1 VGRWWRRCRGC
12 GRGVCR
18 VLPPWLVSARTRRAL
33 FGRHAAADA
42 SGGSNSGLAGCA
54 RPVRTR
60 YLHSARMI
68 LSDVLTCTVPPL
80 RVESSL
86 LKTPI
91 PAKNSGLT
99 RTRQIC
105 TQNSIK
111 VEDALLTP
119 PWLPPP
125 DGMALEPA
133 LEWAAAVAKVVTA
146 AAALLAS
153 SPWQPP
159 SLLLSPRG
167 APSEQPAPNRG
178 SSRGRAS
185 ATAPTIR
192 PLVWRLQTRRPIADF
207 LFRRNFNPKG
217 ATRET
222 GDLIKASMGFT
233 SVSRSY
239 YYLRRRSPGP
249 PFPPDHRQAGERGAI
264 TTMCKLIGGSRARS
278 KGKERRRRSHR

>member
-1 VGRWWRRCRGC
+1 MPAVQRQPSPPSP
-12 GRGVCR
+12 
-18 VLPPWLVSARTRRAL
+18 LPLPTPAPA
-33 FGRHAAADA
+33 
-42 SGGSNSGLAGCA
+42 
-54 RPVRTR
+54 PVP
-60 YLHSARMI
+60 H
-68 LSDVLTCTVPPL
+68 
-80 RVESSL
+80 
-86 LKTPI
+86 
-91 PAKNSGLT
+91 
-99 RTRQIC
+99 RQE
-105 TQNSIK
+105 
-111 VEDALLTP
+111 EDALLTP

-185 ATAPTIR
+185 ATAPSVR

-207 LFRRNFNPKG
+207 LFRRNLNPKG

-264 TTMCKLIGGSRARS
+264 RLYLLSYLIA
-278 KGKERRRRSHR
+278 

>member
-1 VGRWWRRCRGC
+1 MGVDEACA
-12 GRGVCR
+12 VCR
-18 VLPPWLVSARTRRAL
+18 PRGWLAPALAARSLGGTPQL
-33 FGRHAAADA
+33 
-42 SGGSNSGLAGCA
+42 SGGSNSGLAAGA

-125 DGMALEPA
+125 DGMALAGAGAGVGSGGGEGGDGCRCTAGIVA
-133 LEWAAAVAKVVTA
+133 LAAAFLSGPRMPTHKCNQ
-146 AAALLAS
+146 
-153 SPWQPP
+153 QPTV
-159 SLLLSPRG
+159 SLG
-167 APSEQPAPNRG
+167 
-178 SSRGRAS
+178 
-185 ATAPTIR
+185 
-192 PLVWRLQTRRPIADF
+192 
-207 LFRRNFNPKG
+207 
-217 ATRET
+217 
-222 GDLIKASMGFT
+222 
-233 SVSRSY
+233 
-239 YYLRRRSPGP
+239 
-249 PFPPDHRQAGERGAI
+249 
-264 TTMCKLIGGSRARS
+264 
-278 KGKERRRRSHR
+278 